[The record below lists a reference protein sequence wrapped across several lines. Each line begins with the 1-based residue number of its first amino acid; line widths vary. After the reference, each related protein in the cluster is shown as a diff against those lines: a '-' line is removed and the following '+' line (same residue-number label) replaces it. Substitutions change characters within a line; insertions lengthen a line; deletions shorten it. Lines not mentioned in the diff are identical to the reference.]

1 MALVH
6 SRLVCEPKSSRQLEQ
21 PSSVPALAVR
31 AIRHALSLCAGCL
44 AGEAPIAAALA
55 TAPVR
60 AAMSAVCVSI
70 VAACACPPVDLCGH
84 ALAAL
89 VV

>member
-6 SRLVCEPKSSRQLEQ
+6 SRLVCEPKSGRQLEP

-31 AIRHALSLCAGCL
+31 APAATLS
-44 AGEAPIAAALA
+44 ALA